1 MLFFNK
7 TKTEPPFPQYEFAD
21 RLDQLI
27 ASALTAGM
35 SAFQIETVLEQRTHV
50 MRMRQAAAYS
60 SASRVVS
67 GNLPS

>member
-27 ASALTAGM
+27 ASAMKAGM
-35 SAFQIETVLEQRTHV
+35 HAIQIETVLEQRANA
-50 MRMRQAAAYS
+50 MRQRQAAAYS
-60 SASRVVS
+60 SAPRMVS
-67 GNLPS
+67 SNL

>member
-21 RLDQLI
+21 RLDKLI
-27 ASALTAGM
+27 SDGMRAGM
-35 SAFQIETVLEQRTHV
+35 GAFEIETVLEQRV
-50 MRMRQAAAYS
+50 NAMRYRQAMTYS
-60 SASRVVS
+60 SAPCFVS